1 MTVLTIF
8 GFHPLDILMILIFL
22 AVITYIGKRTSA
34 KIKTQ
39 EDFFMAGRSVGKIL
53 QYFLNMSTTVDANS
67 AVRTASF
74 TYEKGMG
81 GIWLMLAGVFS
92 GPYYW
97 FLAGWFRRT
106 RMITMAELFEERF
119 KSKVLP
125 SIYACVGIWLSLLII
140 GIGYRTSLRTFEALT
155 IKPLEKCTPEQQE
168 KIALYN
174 EFVSLDKLYRA
185 KKLPAEQVE
194 RHKVLNSMYKQD
206 EIYSYVSYTNP
217 TAFYVIY
224 TVSVAAYTIMGGLEA
239 AVWANVIQ
247 GTLIIV
253 FSIMLIPLALVGM
266 GGWGGFTSQ
275 LPENMLYMFGTGVDE
290 FSWSSI
296 AGFTIAS
303 FIIGMTGHQGNMG
316 NNGSAKDEL
325 TARIGNIGGAYT
337 KRILTIMWGLV
348 GLLAFAHFSGKIS
361 DPDTAWG
368 MLSNDLLCV
377 GMKGLM
383 IAGIMAANMSTL
395 CGVCVYL
402 SALFVRHLYKPFVG
416 DRGEKNFI
424 TASRFAIVG
433 FLLIGIYISVFA
445 TGIIH
450 LVKAMPS
457 INIIFGAPV
466 MLLLFWKKLTLKS
479 VYVQVIICSILFAV
493 LPEVL
498 SPFDTIRES
507 RWLTTQTNP
516 QTVVKS
522 MRASQE
528 DVDIGLAAALGQEIK
543 KEIIIPPKGI
553 FYDKVARRDPDD
565 PNSPM
570 KGLGRINV
578 ELIMVNKLLRMDLR
592 DYKPSMLLTIRYIV
606 ASLFPFCI
614 LIPVSLITRDKG
626 LDENIN
632 RFYVKMKTPVIPD
645 RQKDAEELEKGYADP
660 TRLDHTK
667 LFPNTNWEFCKW
679 TAQDTWGF
687 LISSALTVGI
697 VGAFW
702 LLLKML

>member
-1 MTVLTIF
+1 MTILTVF
-8 GFHPLDILMILIFL
+8 GFHPLDVLMIMIFL

-53 QYFLNMSTTVDANS
+53 QYFLNMSTTIDANS

-74 TYEKGMG
+74 TFEKGMG
-81 GIWLMLAGVFS
+81 GVWLMLAGIFS

-140 GIGYRTSLRTFEALT
+140 GIGYKASLRTFEALT
-155 IKPLEKCTPEQQE
+155 MKPVEKCTVEQQE
-168 KIALYN
+168 KIQMHD
-174 EFVSLDKLYRA
+174 EFVQMDKLYRA
-185 KKLPAEQVE
+185 KKLEPEKVE
-194 RHKVLNSMYKQD
+194 RYETLNSLYKQG

-217 TAFYVIY
+217 IAFYVIY
-224 TVSVAAYTIMGGLEA
+224 TVSVAAYTVMGGLEA
-239 AVWANVIQ
+239 AIWANVIQ
-247 GTLIIV
+247 GTLILV
-253 FSIMLIPLALVGM
+253 FSVMLIPLAFVKL
-266 GGWGGFTSQ
+266 GGWVGFTAQ
-275 LPENMLYMFGTGVDE
+275 LPDNMLYMFGTGLDE

-296 AGFTIAS
+296 AGFTVAS

-337 KRILTIMWGLV
+337 KRVLTIMWGLC
-348 GLLAFAHFSGKIS
+348 GLLAFALYRDSIS

-368 MLSNDLLCV
+368 VMSNNLLCV

-383 IAGIMAANMSTL
+383 IAGILAANMSTL
-395 CGVCVYL
+395 CGVCIYL
-402 SALFVRHLYKPFVG
+402 SALFVRHLYKPFAQNKS
-416 DRGEKNFI
+416 EKNYI

-433 FLLIGIYISVFA
+433 FLLIGIYISTA
-445 TGIIH
+445 TTSIIH

-466 MLLLFWKKLTLKS
+466 MLLLFWKKLTIKA
-479 VYVQVIICSILFAV
+479 VYVQVIICSILFAI

-498 SPFDTIRES
+498 SPFNSIRQMK
-507 RWLTTQTNP
+507 WLTTQTHP
-516 QTVVKS
+516 KTVVKTS
-522 MRASQE
+522 HAGGE
-528 DVDIGLAAALGQEIK
+528 DVEMGLASALGQEIE
-543 KEIIIPPKGI
+543 KELTIPPRSI
-553 FYDKVARRDPDD
+553 YYDKVARSDPDN

-570 KGLGRINV
+570 KGMGRINV
-578 ELIMVNKLLRMDLR
+578 ELILVNMMGIDLR
-592 DYKPSMLLTIRYIV
+592 DFKPSTLLTIRYIV
-606 ASLFPFCI
+606 ASLFPFVI
-614 LIPVSLITRDKG
+614 LIPISLITRDKG
-626 LDENIN
+626 LEENIA

-645 RQKDAEELEKGYADP
+645 RRKDIEELEKGYADP

-667 LFPNTNWEFCKW
+667 LFPKTNWEFCKW

-687 LISSALTVGI
+687 LISTALTVGI
-697 VGAFW
+697 LAAFW
-702 LLLKML
+702 MLLKML